1 MDYVAEH
8 APKYPGV
15 DPDFIRAMIQQE
27 SRGNP
32 RATNLSAASVGG
44 AHGIGQFIPQ
54 TAYSLNIDPYDPR
67 EAVEGMFRLADESLK
82 RNRGDYR
89 KVALEYH
96 GGTNPQNHGIETLA
110 HADKV
115 MRIYEDLASSR
126 RVSAMPVRRLDA
138 PVLADAGAA
147 TATVATDATGQ
158 PQSWRIQAVPVRRP
172 RTAVGA
178 AVDVG
183 ADILKGLKVGLDV
196 AALDVREVIG
206 QIPGVG
212 PKIVGAV
219 DYADQLTTGR
229 KTDDILKQDIEA
241 MVKSL
246 SPSARYAM
254 SKDWWDS
261 ERGTFGPAWSDPRAY
276 MMGLTVSAPETV
288 MTMLP
293 AMRLAQAAHAGMLA
307 AGMSQARA
315 AALAVNTATV
325 AGAVLEG
332 SLGGASAARDV
343 RDTILKVPEADLQQS
358 EAYKALRRTMPH
370 EQALASLADDQATKA
385 FLMAG
390 VATGAF
396 GGMGDRLLAKIYLGE
411 VKKGLIGRAVAGGV
425 AEGFLEEFPQSG
437 LSKMAENVAMQPVRP
452 VPLTE
457 GVLNEALGGL
467 AVGTP
472 MGAGFGALA
481 RGPERDRAQPIPAQD
496 VPGMTP
502 APGPAPLGAPPP
514 IVQGSA
520 AGAAP
525 PGAPPPI
532 VQGPAAG
539 ATVRSKERMT
549 EGVTPT
555 QRTLEPALLG
565 KESEIQLPSGAKVGV
580 QYAIVDAERLVTSHA
595 DDLSERPDFPA
606 ELQPRARDRA
616 GYAIQLAT
624 MQRQFN
630 PEFLG
635 ESPTAEQGAPIVGAD
650 AIVESGNG
658 RMIVL
663 RRILEK
669 DQEKA
674 TGYWNWLAGKAEQLG
689 FDKQELAQALVGTN
703 KPVLVRLRTTDVNRA
718 EFARQANVS
727 NVARMSAFEQAL
739 SDAKLVNMDAI
750 QIRQDG
756 GFAVGDNRSFIRQ
769 FVSQLPPVEQAEV
782 VDAAGVLSQAG
793 FIRLRNAI
801 LAKAYGSSELL
812 TRMTETM
819 EDGGRNLIR
828 ALFAAAPTV
837 AKARAGLS
845 EKQKAL
851 DITEQILAA
860 VGEFASIQARG
871 MSVEEFLGQQ
881 QLLGKLDPIIE
892 DLLRFLADNTRNP
905 RRIAQFIL
913 AYMDALSALPPE
925 EQGALFAPE
934 PVTREQLLA
943 KAGLEVPRET
953 VQSEGAQTGAPA
965 DGARLGGGAE
975 AGAQPPAKP
984 EPTGAGAQGAGKPAE
999 PVDQAR
1005 PAGDIDKEV
1014 QSATQEGKQP
1024 EGGGSERVGDAEGV
1038 RPGRGPEDR
1047 ERPVREPEARPEG
1060 GGGRGAE
1067 QGKGPLEVEVY
1078 SSGLSRAK
1086 DLSKIYVTVKV
1097 IEGETGKL
1105 VDLRMKADEAIADVD
1120 QRLTKAIEM
1129 WECLK
1134 S

>member
-8 APKYPGV
+8 APKYPEV
-15 DPDFIRAMIQQE
+15 DPDFVRAIIQKE
-27 SRGNP
+27 SGGNP
-32 RATNLSAASVGG
+32 RATNLEAASVGG
-44 AHGIGQFIPQ
+44 AHGLGQFIPQ
-54 TAYSLNIDPYDPR
+54 TAYSLHIDPYDPNQ
-67 EAVEGMFRLADESLK
+67 AVEGIYRLAAESLK
-82 RNRGDYR
+82 RNQGDYR
-89 KVALEYH
+89 KVAMEH
-96 GGTNPQNHGIETLA
+96 FGGTNPENHGPKTLA
-110 HADKV
+110 YADDV
-115 MRIYEDLASSR
+115 LNIWGALTASK
-126 RVSAMPVRRLDA
+126 RVRATPVKRLDA
-138 PVLADAGAA
+138 PVVADASAA
-147 TATVATDATGQ
+147 TDAGVSGVATDAIDATALGQ
-158 PQSWRIQAVPVRRP
+158 FWTVQAVPVRRP

-183 ADILKGLKVGLDV
+183 TDILKGLKVGLDV
-196 AALDVREVIG
+196 AALDVREAIS

-212 PKIVGAV
+212 PTIVSTL

-229 KTDDILKQDIEA
+229 KSEDILKQDMEA
-241 MVKSL
+241 ITKRL
-246 SPSARYAM
+246 SPSAGYAM

-437 LSKMAENVAMQPVRP
+437 LSKMAENVATQPVRP

-472 MGAGFGALA
+472 MGAGVGALA

-502 APGPAPLGAPPP
+502 APGPARPEAPPP
-514 IVQGSA
+514 I
-520 AGAAP
+520 
-525 PGAPPPI
+525 I
-532 VQGPAAG
+532 QGPAAG
-539 ATVRSKERMT
+539 ATVRSKQRMT
-549 EGVTPT
+549 EGATPT
-555 QRTLEPALLG
+555 QTTLEPALLG

-580 QYAIVDAERLVTSHA
+580 QYAIVDAEKLVTSHA

-606 ELQPRARDRA
+606 ALQPRVRDRA

-663 RRILEK
+663 RRILQK

-674 TGYWNWLAGKAEQLG
+674 TKYWNWVAAKAEQFG

-718 EFARQANVS
+718 EFVRQANVS
-727 NVARMSAFEQAL
+727 NLARMSAFEQAL
-739 SDAKLVNMDAI
+739 SDAKLVNMDAL

-756 GFAVGDNRSFIRQ
+756 GFAVGENRSFIRQ
-769 FVSQLPPVEQAEV
+769 FMSQLPPVEQAEL
-782 VDAAGVLSQAG
+782 VDEAGVLSQAG
-793 FIRLRNAI
+793 FVRVRNAI
-801 LAKAYGSSELL
+801 LANAYGSTALL

-828 ALFAAAPTV
+828 ALFTAAPTV

-860 VGEFASIQARG
+860 VGEFASIQAKG
-871 MSVEEFLGQQ
+871 MSVKEFLGQQ

-905 RRIAQFIL
+905 GRIAQFIM

-934 PVTREQLLA
+934 PVTREQLLT
-943 KAGLEVPRET
+943 KAGLEVSRET
-953 VQSEGAQTGAPA
+953 VQSEGAQDGALA
-965 DGARLGGGAE
+965 GGARLGGGAE
-975 AGAQPPAKP
+975 AGSQPAAKP

-1067 QGKGPLEVEVY
+1067 QGGKEPAV
-1078 SSGLSRAK
+1078 SGK

-1105 VDLRMKADEAIADVD
+1105 ANLRMKADEAIADID